1 DLHAIFED
9 NNIST
14 KMSNDA
20 LVGFRLH
27 MICPSRAQPIASRW
41 VLARQ

>member
-1 DLHAIFED
+1 KD

-14 KMSNDA
+14 KMSNDSF
-20 LVGFRLH
+20 VGFRLQ

-41 VLARQ
+41 VLVGT